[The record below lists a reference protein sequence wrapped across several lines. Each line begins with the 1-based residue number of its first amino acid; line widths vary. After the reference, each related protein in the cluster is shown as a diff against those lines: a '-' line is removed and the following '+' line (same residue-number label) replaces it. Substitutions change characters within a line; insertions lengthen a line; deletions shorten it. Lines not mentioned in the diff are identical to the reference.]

1 LKSVALEGSNMGMTK
16 SYLQDLDEAIL
27 RGTAES
33 RARALWHATDL
44 LIAGSYSE
52 EEVLTFGKVI
62 GRLADEIEVEVRA
75 QLSERLAQYDAAPVN
90 VIRKLAFDDAIEV
103 ARPVLEQSTQLDD
116 ETLVANAWSK
126 SQSHM
131 LAISRRQSLGESV
144 TDVLVARGNS
154 AVVSSL
160 AGNNG
165 ASFSS
170 PGLLHMV
177 KRAEGDSILAEQLG
191 LRKDIPRNLFQQLIA
206 KATDDVR
213 KRLESERPEMM
224 ETIGAS
230 VVDVAGELQ
239 SKFGP
244 MSRGYFVAKR
254 LVTAQHRLGNLN
266 EASIAGYARAHK
278 LEEVTVGLS
287 LLCALPVDVIERVLA
302 NRDQQM
308 LLVLAKAQDFSWDTT
323 MALLFVA
330 AKDHRITAR
339 DLGDLEREFGRLN
352 LATSRSIL
360 KFYQS
365 RRDAD
370 PVEPS
375 RDARLAMN

>member
-1 LKSVALEGSNMGMTK
+1 MSLTK

-33 RARALWHATDL
+33 RERALWHATDL

-52 EEVLTFGKVI
+52 DEVLTFGKVI

-75 QLSERLAQYDAAPVN
+75 QLSERLARFDGAPVN
-90 VIRKLAFDDAIEV
+90 VIQKLAFDDAIEV
-103 ARPVLEQSTQLDD
+103 ARPVLEESVRLDD
-116 ETLVANAWSK
+116 EALIANVRSK
-126 SQSHM
+126 SQAHM
-131 LAISRRQSLGESV
+131 LAISKRDSITPAV

-154 AVVSSL
+154 AVVNSL
-160 AGNNG
+160 AGNGG
-165 ASFSS
+165 AVFSNS
-170 PGLLHMV
+170 SLLHMV

-191 LRKDIPRNLFQQLIA
+191 LRKDIPRHLFQQLIA

-213 KRLESERPEMM
+213 KRLEGERPEMM
-224 ETIGAS
+224 EEIGAS

-244 MSRGYFVAKR
+244 VSRGYFVAKR
-254 LVTAQHRLGNLN
+254 LVTAQHRNGNLN
-266 EASIAGYARAHK
+266 EASIAGYALAHK
-278 LEEVTVGLS
+278 LEEVTIGLS
-287 LLCALPVDVIERVLA
+287 LLCALPVDVIERVLV

-308 LLVLAKAQDFSWDTT
+308 LLVLAKALSFSWQTT
-323 MALLFVA
+323 MALLFVV

-339 DLGDLEREFGRLN
+339 DLADLEREFGRLN
-352 LATSRSIL
+352 VATSKSIL
-360 KFYQS
+360 NFYRT

-370 PVEPS
+370 FVDPS
-375 RDARLAMN
+375 AAIREAQFAVN

>member
-1 LKSVALEGSNMGMTK
+1 MNLTK
-16 SYLQDLDEAIL
+16 SYLQDLDEAIQ
-27 RGTAES
+27 RGTAET
-33 RARALWHATDL
+33 RERALWHATNL

-52 EEVLTFGKVI
+52 DEVLTFGKVI

-75 QLSERLAQYDAAPVN
+75 QLSQRLAGFDRAPVN
-90 VIRKLAFDDAIEV
+90 VIHKLAFDDAIEV
-103 ARPVLEQSTQLDD
+103 AGPVLEQSVQLDD
-116 ETLVANAWSK
+116 STLVANASSK

-131 LAISRRQSLGESV
+131 LAISRRNSIGESV
-144 TDVLVARGNS
+144 TDVLVERGNS
-154 AVVSSL
+154 AVVNSL
-160 AGNNG
+160 AGNSG

-170 PGLLHMV
+170 PSLLHMV

-191 LRKDIPRNLFQQLIA
+191 LRKDVPRHLFQQLIA

-213 KRLESERPEMM
+213 KRLASERPEMM
-224 ETIGAS
+224 EAIGAS

-254 LVTAQHRLGNLN
+254 VVTTQHRLGNLN

-278 LEEVTVGLS
+278 VEEVTIGLA
-287 LLCALPVDVIERVLA
+287 LLCALPIDVIERVLV

-308 LLVLAKAQDFSWDTT
+308 LLILAKAVDFSWDST

-339 DLGDLEREFGRLN
+339 ELADLEREFGRLN
-352 LATSRSIL
+352 VATSKSIL

-365 RRDAD
+365 RRDHESAEAGA
-370 PVEPS
+370 VRE
-375 RDARLAMN
+375 ARLAVN